1 MDNNC
6 LRKIALVFMLLALPA
21 YIGCSKASDKAK
33 GDKAAG
39 PAAKATQS
47 VETPVLKSMVKEEE
61 PAAAAAPPPEE
72 PPKGP
77 ITLPPAE
84 EPKAEEGKLEK
95 PGAEGVPLARIG
107 EETVATPR
115 PTGEVQAMA
124 APTVVPEEGAKSPEA
139 QQIPYEPKIVTANT
153 NIDIIVDASGSM
165 EAPFAATSQSKFD
178 LLRSSL
184 SDVIYE
190 LTQQQMDFP
199 RNIAIRAFGAKSP
212 SADNNC
218 QDTNLIAPMGEPNLT
233 EIKKLL
239 DETKPMGKSPI
250 SQALAKAAEDFPPG
264 GTSDRVVVLIADG
277 VDNCEEDPCEAV
289 RKMEAGGYKHTVH
302 VVAFDVN
309 STDQASLECIANAS
323 GGKFFAAR
331 NGNELL
337 ASLGEAINS
346 TVPYNIKLSA
356 RAGATPLPFNLTIF
370 KAGTQQVVKKETSLG
385 TKLITLKPDTYDF
398 LIEYGSSPQ
407 TKKPTKV
414 LKGVEI
420 LETTRVEQTV
430 NFDLGQITLSAI
442 NNEGKLVPA
451 RFEIT
456 PASGKAAAEG
466 ASSVEID
473 AEAKSFFLT
482 PAVYNISA
490 DLMEV
495 APEGFSLLEKNVEI
509 KTGETVDKAFRFQK
523 GTLAMKGI
531 TTQNEEIPFLFQA
544 YKSGSDKVPVA
555 NGAFVRG
562 GGSVALAPGTYDIIA
577 MGTDPNLIASP
588 RTKVKNVEVKAA
600 QKNDLTIKFEMGTL
614 KIGAV
619 DGKNNKIPAEFI
631 LRDHDTGI
639 RMTSI
644 KSESGDPVSTPVP
657 PGSYDIVAV
666 SLKSNLEPKPSVP
679 IPTITVTANKPL
691 EQTVKF
697 ILGTLRLRGRNAK
710 EQPISTE
717 FTIYKSGMDEI
728 VTKAPVSTDW
738 MVFDLAPGIYDAF
751 AVDTS
756 VTKDPKPMIWLRDL
770 KVEDG
775 KSSSH
780 EAIYTAGKIKI
791 IGRSSNNRIIQCK
804 FKVFRYGADRE
815 LISGVTGD
823 DWEVFEIDPGKYYL
837 EASYVDDVQTVTLKK
852 WINISIGENEVV
864 EQVLRF

>member
-1 MDNNC
+1 MNNNC
-6 LRKIALVFMLLALPA
+6 LRKIVSIAILLALPT
-21 YIGCSKASDKAK
+21 YIGCNRAADKTK
-33 GDKAAG
+33 KDMPAG
-39 PAAKATQS
+39 PAAKVTQS
-47 VETPVLKSMVKEEE
+47 VETPVLRSIVKEKVPE
-61 PAAAAAPPPEE
+61 AGPPPEE

-77 ITLPPAE
+77 VTLPPAE
-84 EPKAEEGKLEK
+84 EPKPEGLKAEG
-95 PGAEGVPLARIG
+95 PGAETAPLASLG
-107 EETVATPR
+107 DGKTQAAKPS
-115 PTGEVQAMA
+115 GEVQALA
-124 APTVVPEEGAKSPEA
+124 APTVTPEEGAEA
-139 QQIPYEPKIVTANT
+139 VQPQQIPYEPKIVTANT
-153 NIDIIVDASGSM
+153 NIDIVVDASGSM

-178 LLRSSL
+178 ILRSSL
-184 SDVIYE
+184 LDVIYE
-190 LTQQQMDFP
+190 LIQQQTDFP
-199 RNIAIRAFGAKSP
+199 RNIAIRVFGAKSP
-212 SADNNC
+212 SADNDC
-218 QDTNLIAPMGEPNLT
+218 EDTSLLAPMGEPNLT
-233 EIKKLL
+233 EIKRLL
-239 DETKPMGKSPI
+239 DETKPMGKSPL
-250 SQALAKAAEDFPPG
+250 SLALAKAADDFPQG
-264 GTSDRVVVLIADG
+264 GTSDRVIVLIADG
-277 VDNCEEDPCEAV
+277 VDNCEADPCEAA
-289 RKMEAGGYKHTVH
+289 RRLEGGVYRHTVH
-302 VVAFDVN
+302 VVAFDIN
-309 STDQASLECIANAS
+309 PAEQASLECIANAS
-323 GGKFFAAR
+323 GGKFYAAR
-331 NGNELL
+331 NSNELL
-337 ASLGEAINS
+337 SSLGEAINS

-370 KAGTQQVVKKETSLG
+370 KAGTQQVVKKEASLG

-407 TKKPTKV
+407 AKKPTKV

-451 RFEIT
+451 RFEIA
-456 PASGKAAAEG
+456 PASEKAAAEG
-466 ASSVEID
+466 TSSVEIGV
-473 AEAKSFFLT
+473 EAKSFFLT
-482 PAVYNISA
+482 PGVYNISA

-509 KTGETVDKAFRFQK
+509 KTGETLDKVFRFQK

-562 GGSVALAPGTYDIIA
+562 GGTVALAPGTYDIIA
-577 MGTDPNLIASP
+577 MGTDPNMIASP

-600 QKNDLTIKFEMGTL
+600 EKNDLTIKFEMGTL

-631 LRDHDTGI
+631 LRDHDTGM

-679 IPTITVTANKPL
+679 VPTITIAANKPL

-697 ILGTLRLRGRNAK
+697 ILGTLKLRGRSAK
-710 EQPISTE
+710 EQPIPTE
-717 FTIYKSGMDEI
+717 FTIYKSGLDEVI
-728 VTKAPVSTDW
+728 TKAPVSTDW
-738 MVFDLAPGIYDAF
+738 IVFDLAPGIYDAF

-791 IGRSSNNRIIQCK
+791 IGRGSNNKIIKCK